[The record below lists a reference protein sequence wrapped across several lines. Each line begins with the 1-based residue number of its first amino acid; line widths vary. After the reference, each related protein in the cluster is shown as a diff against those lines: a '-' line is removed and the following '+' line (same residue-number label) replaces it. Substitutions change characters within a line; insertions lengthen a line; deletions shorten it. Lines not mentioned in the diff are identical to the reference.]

1 MSPLAPAI
9 AFNYTG
15 NYMVTNR
22 QDAKLDR
29 IFTALADPTRRAI
42 LKRLTIGEATV
53 GELAKP
59 FAMSRPAISKHL
71 NVLERAGVVRRKA
84 DGRVNRCRFDGTS
97 LLDAYAWME
106 HYRRFWE
113 NQLDELTLYLEKEND
128 R

>member
-1 MSPLAPAI
+1 
-9 AFNYTG
+9 
-15 NYMVTNR
+15 MVTSR
-22 QDAKLDR
+22 QLAKLDR
-29 IFTALADPTRRAI
+29 IFAALADPTRRAI
-42 LKRLTIGEATV
+42 LKRLTVGEATV

-71 NVLERAGVVRRKA
+71 NVLERAGVVRRQA

-106 HYRRFWE
+106 HYRQFWE
-113 NQLDELTLYLEKEND
+113 NQLDALTLYLEKEND

>member
-1 MSPLAPAI
+1 
-9 AFNYTG
+9 
-15 NYMVTNR
+15 MVTNR

-29 IFTALADPTRRAI
+29 LFTALADPTRRAI
-42 LKRLTIGEATV
+42 LRRLTVGEATV

-106 HYRRFWE
+106 HYRQFWV
-113 NQLDELTLYLEKEND
+113 NQLDALTLYLEKEND